1 MTKSEVERVLSLFAH
16 WPEGSI
22 ARFFARNPT
31 TQDVFG
37 ASASSARW
45 LCDYANWADEMGF
58 NSYIQVNPTNKQEG
72 TRCRA
77 EDISHWCWFLLDIDP
92 VLPYADPMEA
102 LAKAESLLKAQFGLT
117 KLSRVIIDSG
127 RGVQA
132 WYPLGPIPTN
142 DVFRAHTDPLPRLFE
157 LEDVPSV
164 VKEMTVGEAAPRA
177 MAYWLG
183 WLNERMGT
191 HEGCN
196 IDTSVSDLPRV
207 MRLPYTINQKTGRK
221 ASIFDTYHGGVNET
235 LAHKLLSY
243 APYKVWQD
251 RPVVDVPSGASWTEY
266 VGHMTRGGRVF
277 LTEGQ
282 DEPGRHRAAS
292 AAMLSLMDLG
302 CDPEQIKAALR
313 FGGSLCTPCLPASET
328 NQMVDRRFNVKA

>member
-1 MTKSEVERVLSLFAH
+1 MIRSEVEQIFNLFSH

-22 ARFFARNPT
+22 VRFFARNPT

-164 VKEMTVGEAAPRA
+164 VKEMLVGEAASRA
-177 MAYWLG
+177 MSYWLG
-183 WLNERMGT
+183 WLNERMGGT
-191 HEGCN
+191 YSGCN

-207 MRLPYTINQKTGRK
+207 MRLPFTINQKTGRRS
-221 ASIFDTYHGGVNET
+221 SILECSSGVNVS
-235 LAHKLLSY
+235 LAEKLLTY
-243 APYKVWQD
+243 APYSLWKSKPILNISFSDW
-251 RPVVDVPSGASWTEY
+251 ASFIPY
-266 VGHMTRGGRVF
+266 MTRGGRIFV
-277 LTEGQ
+277 TEGST
-282 DEPGRHRAAS
+282 EPGRHRAAAS
-292 AAMLSLMDLG
+292 ALLSLLELG
-302 CDPEQIKAALR
+302 CSKNQIKAALY
-313 FGGSLCTPCLPASET
+313 FGGKLCTPVLPDSEIDP
-328 NQMVDRRFNVKA
+328 MVDRRFTE